1 MALTYKMKIK
11 KILPLLQ
18 CRVVVRIKSNII
30 HASVMLNFNTSMKYV
45 CKKRKENTDLC
56 WLSSGFYKFNS
67 I

>member
-30 HASVMLNFNTSMKYV
+30 RASVMFNFNPSMKCV
-45 CKKRKENTDLC
+45 CEKRKANTYLC